1 MQLEPSAPDP
11 VVSTARPMIGETF
24 RNGSITAV
32 GVLLAF
38 SLGYLTE
45 WALNDDP
52 WRPADVLAF
61 GPMVVGAALQVRGLA
76 LLLQP
81 ESLEASRYRRAI
93 AIFLWGLA
101 VLTGGLFIAVF
112 LHALKTT

>member
-1 MQLEPSAPDP
+1 MTS
-11 VVSTARPMIGETF
+11 SGGNSRPMINETF

-45 WALNDDP
+45 WALNDEA
-52 WRPADVLAF
+52 WRAADVLAF

-76 LLLQP
+76 SLLQP
-81 ESLEASRYRRAI
+81 ESLEAVRHRRAI
-93 AIFLWGLA
+93 AVFLWGWPS
-101 VLTGGLFIAVF
+101 
-112 LHALKTT
+112 